1 MKKLM
6 LFIVAAVAIT
16 ACAKNEEVYTGTQKE
31 IGLSAYN
38 QNLTRGAAFDGTTF
52 PTERGMNVSALYH
65 NEKSQAVKYFEDVKF
80 TNPDGS
86 SWKAGWYYPLNG
98 TIDFMAY
105 STDVDVTA
113 VWSIDNAINSV
124 ELAFDTALDGKE
136 DVMYSNLLS
145 NVSCPQTV
153 DQKLTFKHAL
163 AWLYF
168 NVKAK
173 SQAAADAIKINS
185 ITVNG
190 VSLSGTATITAA
202 ATSSVAWTNL
212 STVADVVVPDFS
224 AAQLTLDAQAVGN
237 GLLVVPQ
244 NQTSFTINYTIT
256 NGSGENIVK
265 HTMDYT
271 FPLIGTDKWSDAK
284 KYIYNINI
292 DLHEI
297 TFVADVTD
305 YTNESADKDIE

>member
-31 IGLSAYN
+31 IGLFAYN
-38 QNLTRGAAFDGTTF
+38 QNVTRGAAFDGTTF
-52 PTERGMNVSALYH
+52 PAERDMNVSALYH

-80 TNPDGS
+80 TYATD

-105 STDVDVTA
+105 STDADVTA
-113 VWSIDNAINSV
+113 TWSIDSTINSV
-124 ELAFDTALDGKE
+124 VLTFDTALDGKE

-173 SQAAADAIKINS
+173 SQAAANAIKINS

-190 VSLSGTATITAA
+190 VSLSGKATITAA
-202 ATSSVAWTNL
+202 GTSSVAWTEL
-212 STVADVVVPDFS
+212 STAADVVVPDFS
-224 AAQLTLDAQAVGN
+224 AAQLTLNAQAVGN

-244 NQTSFTINYTIT
+244 NQASFTINYTIT
-256 NGSGENIVK
+256 NDSGDNAGE

-271 FPLIGTDKWSDAK
+271 FTLTDTDTWSDAK

-297 TFVADVTD
+297 TFTADVINYD
-305 YTNESADKDIE
+305 QSEEDKDIE

>member
-1 MKKLM
+1 MKKLV

-31 IGLSAYN
+31 IGLFAYN
-38 QNLTRGAAFDGTTF
+38 QNVTRGAAFDGTTF
-52 PTERGMNVSALYH
+52 PTECDMNVSALYH
-65 NEKSQAVKYFEDVKF
+65 DENNSASTYFENVKF
-80 TNPDGS
+80 TYATD

-105 STDVDVTA
+105 STDAGVTA
-113 VWSIDNAINSV
+113 TWIINSAINSV
-124 ELAFDTALDGKE
+124 ALTFDTALDGKE

-145 NVSCPQTV
+145 AVSCPQTV

-173 SQAAADAIKINS
+173 SQAAADAIKINR

-190 VSLSGTATITAA
+190 VSLSGLATITAA
-202 ATSSVAWTNL
+202 TNSSVAWTEL
-212 STVADVVVPDFS
+212 SSAADVVVPDFS
-224 AAQLTLDAQAVGN
+224 AAQLTLYAQAVGN

-256 NGSGENIVK
+256 NGSGNDAVER
-265 HTMDYT
+265 TMDYT
-271 FPLIGTDKWSDAK
+271 FTLADTDKWSDAK

-297 TFVADVTD
+297 TFTADVTD
-305 YTNESADKDIE
+305 YEQSEEDKDIE

>member
-1 MKKLM
+1 M

-31 IGLSAYN
+31 IGLFAYN
-38 QNLTRGAAFDGTTF
+38 QNVTRGAAFDGTTF
-52 PTERGMNVSALYH
+52 PTERDMNVSALYH
-65 NEKSQAVKYFEDVKF
+65 DENNTASTYFEDVKF
-80 TNPDGS
+80 AYVTD

-105 STDVDVTA
+105 STDADVTA
-113 VWSIDNAINSV
+113 EWDIDNSIKSV
-124 ELAFDTALDGKE
+124 VLTFDTALDGTE

-145 NVSCPQTV
+145 AVSCPQST

-190 VSLSGTATITAA
+190 VSLSGQATINAA
-202 ATSSVAWTNL
+202 ASSSVVWNKLSSVAG
-212 STVADVVVPDFS
+212 VVVPDFS
-224 AAQLTLDAQAVGN
+224 AVQLTLDAQVVGN

-244 NQTSFTINYTIT
+244 NQSSFTINYTIT
-256 NGSGENIVK
+256 NGSGSDTVEN
-265 HTMDYT
+265 TMDYT
-271 FPLIGTDKWSDAK
+271 FTLTDTDKWSDAK

-297 TFVADVTD
+297 TFTADVTD
-305 YTNESADKDIE
+305 YEQSGVDKDIDE

>member
-1 MKKLM
+1 M

-31 IGLSAYN
+31 IGLFAYN
-38 QNLTRGAAFDGTTF
+38 QNVTRGAAFDGTTF
-52 PTERGMNVSALYH
+52 PTERDMNVSALYH
-65 NEKSQAVKYFEDVKF
+65 NEKSQAVKYFEDVTF
-80 TNPDGS
+80 TYTTD

-105 STDVDVTA
+105 STDADVTA
-113 VWSIDNAINSV
+113 TWSIDNAINSV

-145 NVSCPQTV
+145 NVSCPQNNN
-153 DQKLTFKHAL
+153 QKLTFNHAL

-173 SQAAADAIKINS
+173 SQAAADAIEINS

-190 VSLSGTATITAA
+190 VSLSGKATITAA
-202 ATSSVAWTNL
+202 ATSSVAWTNP
-212 STVADVVVPDFS
+212 STPADVVVPDFS
-224 AAQLTLDAQAVGN
+224 AAQLTLDAQAVSN

-297 TFVADVTD
+297 TFTADVTD
-305 YTNESADKDIE
+305 YEQSEEEKDIE